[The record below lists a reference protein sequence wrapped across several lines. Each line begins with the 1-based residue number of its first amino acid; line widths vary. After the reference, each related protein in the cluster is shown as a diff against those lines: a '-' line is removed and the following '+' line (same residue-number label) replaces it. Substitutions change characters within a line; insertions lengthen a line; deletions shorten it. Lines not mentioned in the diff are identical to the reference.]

1 MLAANAKPDVPHA
14 FACAKK
20 KERSCG
26 PSCACHF
33 CKNNPNAGKETC
45 PSEADL
51 VVQDLLEEQSD
62 ETYIQESDDD
72 LEEFRREE
80 MDDEELRAL
89 MDFVFGSESDE
100 ED

>member
-1 MLAANAKPDVPHA
+1 MLAANAKLDVPHA
-14 FACAKK
+14 FARAK

-62 ETYIQESDDD
+62 ETYIEESV
-72 LEEFRREE
+72 EEFRREE
-80 MDDEELRAL
+80 MDNDEELRAL
-89 MDFVFGSESDE
+89 MDFVFGSE

>member
-1 MLAANAKPDVPHA
+1 MVQAVHVTSATTTHA
-14 FACAKK
+14 G
-20 KERSCG
+20 E
-26 PSCACHF
+26 
-33 CKNNPNAGKETC
+33 ETC
-45 PSEADL
+45 TSEADL

-62 ETYIQESDDD
+62 EMYIEESDDD

-80 MDDEELRAL
+80 MDNDEEL